1 MIMLVKTC
9 CAIFSIMVQIKNGL
23 LLHFQIL
30 ELFDSERNA
39 VLRDVT
45 VNMRL
50 RFVSQSFE

>member
-1 MIMLVKTC
+1 
-9 CAIFSIMVQIKNGL
+9 MVQIKNGL

-39 VLRDVT
+39 VLGDVT
-45 VNMRL
+45 VNVRL